1 MKILN
6 TDSHRST
13 LPSRFP
19 VLSPVES
26 GLERGRPDESFF
38 FSGSTGAQGSFG
50 DISVASSLINMQ
62 IQ

>member
-19 VLSPVES
+19 VSSPVEL
-26 GLERGRPDESFF
+26 GWRGDDPTKVSSFP
-38 FSGSTGAQGSFG
+38 GSTGAQGSFG